1 MNSIRFGINIDPS
14 SEQAQDAFQLARL
27 ADDLRLDLI
36 TIQDHPY
43 NRRFLDTWTLLTA
56 LATHTQ
62 QVHVATNVAN
72 LPLRPPV
79 MLANMA
85 ASLVVLTGGRG
96 ELGLGAGVFWQGV
109 EAYGGEAR
117 TPGEAYSAFEE
128 ALHILRGFWDH
139 AGGTFDYEGT
149 IYQVKGARPGPA
161 PAHRIPIWTGAIGP
175 RMLRLTGRMADGVL
189 VSRPYVPPGK
199 LPALNAAIDDGAVR
213 AGRDPSEIRR
223 GYNLMGAI
231 RPVVA
236 STKDEMIGPVAYW
249 VDELARLHQEY
260 RVDTFLFWPV
270 GGREREQ
277 IEVFA
282 QEIIPAIRQAVR

>member
-14 SEQAQDAFQLARL
+14 AELVQDAFQLARL

-79 MLANMA
+79 MLAKMA
-85 ASLVVLTGGRG
+85 ATLDVLTGGRV
-96 ELGLGAGVFWQGV
+96 ELGVGAGAYWQGV
-109 EAYGGEAR
+109 TALGGVMR
-117 TPGEAYSAFEE
+117 TPGEAYTAFEE
-128 ALHILRGFWDH
+128 ALHILRGFWDQ

-149 IYQVKGARPGPA
+149 IYQVKGARPGPV

-213 AGRDPSEIRR
+213 AGRDPLEIRR
-223 GYNLMGAI
+223 GYNVMGAI
-231 RPVVA
+231 RPAEA

-249 VDELARLHQEY
+249 VDELARLHQEH

-282 QEIIPAIRQAVR
+282 QEIIPAVR